1 MPDTI
6 TLDQVAI
13 ADTLDAE
20 SLART
25 LATELGVKPGQAGRT
40 LELLDAGTT
49 VPFIARYRKE
59 MTGALDEVQIQAVAD
74 RAGALR
80 ALHERKR
87 DVLRLIAEQ
96 GKLTDDL
103 AASILASATLQAV
116 DDLYLPYRPKRK
128 TRASVARERGLQPL
142 ADLILQPGAD
152 AGLTRGGAT
161 NRREPFVNAEQ
172 V

>member
-1 MPDTI
+1 MSDII

-13 ADTLDAE
+13 EETLDAE
-20 SLART
+20 TLART
-25 LATELGVKPGQAGRT
+25 LAIELGVKPGQAART
-40 LELLDAGTT
+40 LELLDVGST

-74 RAGALR
+74 RAGTLR

-87 DVLRLIAEQ
+87 DVLRLIAAQ

-103 AASILASATLQAV
+103 AASILASVTLQQV

-128 TRASVARERGLQPL
+128 TRASVPARS
-142 ADLILQPGAD
+142 
-152 AGLTRGGAT
+152 AT
-161 NRREPFVNAEQ
+161 A
-172 V
+172 